1 VSIKEKS
8 APVFFLAGS
17 TRMIGMAILA
27 GAIAYVG
34 RKVLKET
41 KTPSIPAI
49 MPLEEAYLILGLSP
63 GVRRDDVFAAY
74 RNLIKRLHP
83 DQGGTSYL
91 ASRVNEARTVLLK
104 HVKP

>member
-1 VSIKEKS
+1 
-8 APVFFLAGS
+8 
-17 TRMIGMAILA
+17 MAILA
-27 GAIAYVG
+27 GVLAYVG
-34 RKVLKET
+34 LSRKGLKET
-41 KTPSIPAI
+41 NTPSAPSN

-91 ASRVNEARTVLLK
+91 ASRVNEAKDVLLK
-104 HVKP
+104 HVKL